1 MKDREHTEKRILEAV
16 GSIIEND
23 GFEKIGVN
31 AIAQRAGVSKMLIY
45 RYFRGIDELIA
56 QYLLQKDYWANTDMN
71 IIKPSD
77 IGGSLKRLFREQ
89 VIRLRNDI
97 TLKRLCR
104 WELSTENENIS
115 RLRERREQ
123 NGCNLIKRVSQLT
136 CSQDSEV
143 ASLASIISA
152 SISYLSL
159 MEERNPIY
167 NGIDLRSDNGW
178 EQIIKGIDLIIDLW
192 IKFNN
197 EKNIYNIYYIHRN
210 NEQHIRPKHRLS
222 VYDRTCGKSSIRT

>member
-1 MKDREHTEKRILEAV
+1 MLPTSNVSLLLLIGNILFKNKMKDREHTEKRILEAV

-56 QYLLQKDYWANTDMN
+56 QYLLQKDYWANTDMD

-77 IGGSLKRLFREQ
+77 IGGSLKRLFKEQ
-89 VIRLRNDI
+89 IIRLRNDI

-167 NGIDLRSDNGW
+167 NGIDLRNDNGW
-178 EQIIKGIDLIIDLW
+178 EQIIKGVDLIIDLW
-192 IKFNN
+192 IK
-197 EKNIYNIYYIHRN
+197 EI
-210 NEQHIRPKHRLS
+210 QQ
-222 VYDRTCGKSSIRT
+222 